1 MKQRAL
7 FPYRPQNHQTRG
19 APVDRYA
26 EVNRSSAEIIL
37 QDRKRYAGLPCLWAG
52 AVLRGEP
59 RAPAPPVAR
68 GFVA

>member
-1 MKQRAL
+1 M
-7 FPYRPQNHQTRG
+7 
-19 APVDRYA
+19 DRYA